1 MAIVSISRIQVRRG
15 QKNTGSGIPQLAGG
29 ELGWAVDTQE
39 LFIGNGSVS
48 EGAPA
53 VGNTKLITEH
63 DNLFELSSQYIYR
76 NGSIVQTGPLAE
88 SPIQRTLQQRLDDL
102 VSVKAFGAEG
112 SGVDETVELQRAI
125 DQLFTS
131 DGLTEILPT
140 QRITLHIPAGEY
152 LISNSLKL
160 PPYTTLIGDGSR
172 HTIITQTENYPV
184 LETVNGLRTAGVNGD
199 RSQTDNTNQAKHIT
213 VKGITLATSGDN
225 TGLKI
230 DCCVDSTFE
239 DIKIIGDFDYLTP
252 GATPYTNNYGIEFI
266 SLSTTVTCNNNI
278 FKNIKIGSDEG
289 VDEGFETSVYS
300 DWDIRNNHFENCTFS
315 YCRYGVRFG
324 SGIVALGSPGKNSGP
339 LNNSISKSEF
349 KDIISHGVWI
359 KYGRGNASTNN
370 NFHNVGNDGAT
381 ELDAV
386 YSVIKLEDIENT
398 SLDDYFDRTKKLSS
412 ESAYLTT
419 AAYIPEIEGKIANSQ
434 NFSVSTN
441 IGYSVG
447 YVRTFRL
454 PADSTK
460 NYLVNYTYKSNLVN
474 AVRHGTLE
482 LTINYDDS
490 SVSLTDTYDFVGDVS
505 YEDKVSFQATLSDI
519 NADSDIDTLLINV
532 KDEILND
539 TATILF
545 QVRTQS

>member
-1 MAIVSISRIQVRRG
+1 VAIVSISRIQVRRG

-29 ELGWAVDTQE
+29 EFGWAVDTQE
-39 LFIGNGSVS
+39 LYIGNGSVA

-76 NGSIVQTGPLAE
+76 NGSTLQTGPLAE

-102 VSVKAFGAEG
+102 VSVRAFGAEG
-112 SGVDETVELQRAI
+112 SGVDETIELQRAI

-131 DGLTEILPT
+131 DGITEILPT
-140 QRITLHIPAGEY
+140 QRVTLHIPAGEY

-160 PPYTTLIGDGSR
+160 PPYTTLIGDGSE
-172 HTIITQTENYPV
+172 HTTIIQTENYPV
-184 LETVNGLRTAGVNGD
+184 LETVNGLRTAGVPGD
-199 RSQTDNTNQAKHIT
+199 RSQTDNDNQAKHIT
-213 VKGITLATSGDN
+213 VKGITLKTTGDN

-230 DCCVDSTFE
+230 DCCSYSTFE
-239 DIKIIGDFDYLTP
+239 DIKIMGDFDYMTP
-252 GATPYTNNYGIEFI
+252 GSTPYSNNYGIEFV

-278 FKNIKIGSDEG
+278 FKNIKISSDEG
-289 VDEGFETSVYS
+289 VGEGFETAVYS
-300 DWDIRNNHFENCTFS
+300 DWDIRNNHFENCIFS

-324 SGIVALGSPGKNSGP
+324 SGIVALGAPGQNTGP
-339 LNNSISKSEF
+339 SINTISQSEF
-349 KDIISHGVWI
+349 RDIISHGIWI

-370 NFHNVGNDGAT
+370 NFYNVGNDGGT
-381 ELDAV
+381 ELDATD
-386 YSVIKLEDIENT
+386 SVIKLEDIGNT

-419 AAYIPEIEGKIANSQ
+419 AAYIPEIQGKIANSQ
-434 NFSVSTN
+434 NFSVSAN
-441 IGYSVG
+441 VGYSVG

-454 PADSTK
+454 PADTTK

-482 LTINYDDS
+482 LTINYDDN
-490 SVSLTDTYDFVGDVS
+490 SVSLTDNYDFVGDVS
-505 YEDKVSFQATLSDI
+505 YEDKVTFQATLSDI